1 MWFTDC
7 QHARSWSTETPH
19 NTHTVHT
26 YTVHIQYIHTLY
38 TYSTYIHCIHT
49 VHTYIHCT
57 HTVHTYTVHIQYIRT
72 YTVHIQYIHTLYTY
86 STYIHCT
93 HTVHCILV
101 CTVRTLNI
109 IQSCPIWHISVAT
122 RTIAIHILL
131 PSVIQYQ
138 NTHYLYTI
146 TCPSQPCLFIHS
158 TLWLSRVC
166 SNRNSFRSCHTCDD
180 VSFPSLPHS
189 PLCVCRVH
197 HAGKPFLY
205 TTRVM

>member
-1 MWFTDC
+1 MWFTEC
-7 QHARSWSTETPH
+7 QHTRSWSTETPH

-38 TYSTYIHCIHT
+38 TYSTYVHT
-49 VHTYIHCT
+49 LYAYSTYIHCT
-57 HTVHTYTVHIQYIRT
+57 HTVHTYTVHIQYI
-72 YTVHIQYIHTLYTY
+72 HTLYTY
-86 STYIHCT
+86 STLYT
-93 HTVHCILV
+93 HV
-101 CTVRTLNI
+101 CTVRTLSI